1 MTTIK
6 ASSKKRSAKHP
17 KRKNRTRNHRYLVI
31 SEISGN
37 NNQKTHEVLSDWAGA
52 S

>member
-1 MTTIK
+1 MK
-6 ASSKKRSAKHP
+6 PVAKKRSAKHP
-17 KRKNRTRNHRYLVI
+17 KRKNRARNHQCLVI